1 MGSQRVGHNSVTKHT
16 HNKLCAGYFMIWAV
30 LPHQAKLWCP
40 MDLAWALG
48 GAASD
53 SFSEAVEIHD
63 PRAEWKN
70 PGLTFKASS
79 S

>member
-1 MGSQRVGHNSVTKHT
+1 MGSQRVGHNSVTKRT
-16 HNKLCAGYFMIWAV
+16 HNKLCAGDFMIWAV
-30 LPHQAKLWCP
+30 LPQLWCP
-40 MDLAWALG
+40 MVLAWGLG

-70 PGLTFKASS
+70 PGLKFKASS